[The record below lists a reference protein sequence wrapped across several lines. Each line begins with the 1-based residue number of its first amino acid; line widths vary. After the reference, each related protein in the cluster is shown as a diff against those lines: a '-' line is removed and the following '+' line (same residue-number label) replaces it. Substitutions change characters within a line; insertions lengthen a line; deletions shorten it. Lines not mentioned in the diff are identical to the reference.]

1 MFELINK
8 PTTHTYV
15 EEKVVLKH
23 YTDVARRVC
32 GVLHVLKL
40 RHLRGVVR
48 KALKQCEE
56 IVKGVVTLGQSRPLC
71 T

>member
-15 EEKVVLKH
+15 EEKVVLRH
-23 YTDVARRVC
+23 YRLCTRLIRAALGLMKLRSMRSVVVKVERRV
-32 GVLHVLKL
+32 
-40 RHLRGVVR
+40 
-48 KALKQCEE
+48 EE
-56 IVKGVVTLGQSRPLC
+56 ILRTVPAGQRTLC